1 MNAARSIGKR
11 RIFRKDAFIGNN
23 MSRIIHLISGPRN
36 VSTALMYA
44 FARRAD
50 TRVVDEPFY
59 GHYLRQTGLDHP
71 GREDVLAAQP
81 HNAEE
86 IQAHLLAGTDR
97 PILFVKNM
105 AHHLAVMDPDF
116 IRHTEP
122 VFLIRD
128 PAALII
134 SLAKVLP
141 VPTVRDTGLEASLSL
156 FRWSR
161 DVTGRRPPVLDAGRL
176 LADPEGVLQ
185 RLCHAL
191 EIPWDPAML
200 SWPAGG
206 IPEDGVWASYWYGG
220 VHRSTGFAAP
230 RSDTPSVPEA
240 FRDLH
245 AAVLPAYRE
254 LLSFAL

>member
-1 MNAARSIGKR
+1 
-11 RIFRKDAFIGNN
+11 

-71 GREDVLAAQP
+71 GRDAVLAAQP
-81 HNAEE
+81 QSAEE
-86 IQAHLLAGTDR
+86 TMAHLLAGTDR
-97 PILFVKNM
+97 PFLFVKNM
-105 AHHLAVMDPDF
+105 AHHLAGMDPDF
-116 IRHTEP
+116 VRHTEP

-141 VPTVRDTGLEASLSL
+141 APTAREVGLDASLSL
-156 FRWSR
+156 FRWIR
-161 DVTGRRPPVLDAGRL
+161 DTTGHEPPVLDAGRL

-206 IPEDGVWASYWYGG
+206 IPEDGVWAPYWYAG

-230 RSDTPSVPEA
+230 QSDRPSVPEA
-240 FRDLH
+240 LRELH

-254 LLSFAL
+254 LSSFAL